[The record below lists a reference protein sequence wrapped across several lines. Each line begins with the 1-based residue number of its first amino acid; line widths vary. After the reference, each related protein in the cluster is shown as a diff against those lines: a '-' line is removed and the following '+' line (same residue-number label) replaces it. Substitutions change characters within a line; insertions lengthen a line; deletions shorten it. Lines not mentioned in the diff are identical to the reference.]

1 MGERAE
7 YRSAIR
13 SRRLIREAF
22 LSILQ
27 ERGISKMTV
36 TEIVKRADINRATF
50 YAHFPDV
57 QGIIDEM
64 ENEVIG
70 KVFDLLKPEDHGNFL
85 DDLPTL
91 FVNINSYINENID
104 SFRILVKV
112 NESFT
117 FIEKMKKILV
127 DFMME
132 YEAIPETVRSG
143 EQYHLSCI
151 YFVGGVMSLYK
162 SWLLGEV
169 DCSLEM
175 IADQCEPMLS
185 IFTSAYLDKQKN

>member
-22 LSILQ
+22 LSIIQ
-27 ERGISKMTV
+27 ERGSAKMTV

-57 QGIIDEM
+57 QGIVDEM

-70 KVFDLLKPEDHGNFL
+70 KVFDLLRPNGHGNFL
-85 DDLPTL
+85 DDLPML
-91 FVNINSYINENID
+91 FKNINTYIDENID

-112 NESFT
+112 NESLT

-127 DFMME
+127 DFMLE
-132 YEAIPETVRSG
+132 YDSIPESVRSG

-162 SWLLGEV
+162 SWLMGDI

-175 IADQCEPMLS
+175 IASQCEPMLS
-185 IFTSAYLDKQKN
+185 IFTSEYIHK

>member
-22 LSILQ
+22 LSIIQ
-27 ERGISKMTV
+27 ERGISKITV

-57 QGIIDEM
+57 QGIVDEM

-70 KVFDLLKPEDHGNFL
+70 KIFDLLRPGGHGNFL
-85 DDLPTL
+85 DDLPML
-91 FVNINSYINENID
+91 FKNINTYIGENID

-112 NESFT
+112 NESLT

-127 DFMME
+127 DFMLE
-132 YEAIPETVRSG
+132 YDGIPESVRSG

-162 SWLLGEV
+162 SWLMGEV
-169 DCSLEM
+169 DCTLEM
-175 IADQCEPMLS
+175 IAAQCEPMLR
-185 IFTSAYLDKQKN
+185 IFTSEYIDK